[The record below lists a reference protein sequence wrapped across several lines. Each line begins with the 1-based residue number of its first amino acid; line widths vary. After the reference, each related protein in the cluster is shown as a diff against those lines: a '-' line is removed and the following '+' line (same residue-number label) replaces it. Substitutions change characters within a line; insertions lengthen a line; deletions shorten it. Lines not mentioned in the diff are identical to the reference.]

1 MDLRGLFRR
10 SSDDRYEHDRK
21 VRAYERFRE
30 DISSLEG
37 KRYYDLDE
45 EQRYRAKYMV
55 MMGFLEYRP
64 ETGIGQRLAITRLGR
79 EKMERR

>member
-1 MDLRGLFRR
+1 MDLRKLFRR

-21 VRAYERFRE
+21 ARAYERFRE

-45 EQRYRAKYMV
+45 
-55 MMGFLEYRP
+55 
-64 ETGIGQRLAITRLGR
+64 
-79 EKMERR
+79 

>member
-1 MDLRGLFRR
+1 MDLRRLFRR
-10 SSDDRYEHDRK
+10 SPEDRYEHDRK
-21 VRAYERFRE
+21 ARAYERFRE

-37 KRYYDLDE
+37 RRYYDLDE
-45 EQRYRAKYMV
+45 DQRYKAKYMV

-64 ETGIGQRLAITRLGR
+64 ETGIDQRLAITRLGR

>member
-1 MDLRGLFRR
+1 MDPRGLFRR
-10 SSDDRYEHDRK
+10 SSDDRHKHDRK
-21 VRAYERFRE
+21 TRAYERFRE

-64 ETGIGQRLAITRLGR
+64 ENSIGQRLAITRLGR